1 MRGVARLGSPDLAP
15 IDRVVSVLD
24 LRMLGAVEAVD
35 SAGHGVKLGGTRQR
49 GLLALL
55 ALSAPNMVATDTIV
69 EALWGEAGVARPD
82 AALHMAIN
90 RLRAAIGDDLVVTES
105 GGYRLEIPSPNS
117 DVSCFRARIPE
128 LA

>member
-1 MRGVARLGSPDLAP
+1 MVSTARLGNPDLTV
-15 IDRVVSVLD
+15 IDRVVSAVD

-35 SAGHGVKLGGTRQR
+35 SAGHSLKLGGARQR

-82 AALHMAIN
+82 AARHIATN